1 MNEMSFV
8 IKYLRTKA
16 PPPSRPVPCERS
28 CPTQHDALTFCVV
41 LRNLGGE
48 AIELVQ
54 YVHGREDAV
63 LDGRDLAAAID
74 RQCTRIEEHAV
85 PPWR

>member
-1 MNEMSFV
+1 MSDMSFV
-8 IKYLRTKA
+8 IKYTGCGA
-16 PPPSRPVPCERS
+16 PCLSGKPAEKC
-28 CPTQHDALTFCVV
+28 CLTQDEALTFCVV

-54 YVHGREDAV
+54 FVGGQPDAV
-63 LDGRDLAAAID
+63 LDGPDLDAAIA
-74 RQCTRIEEHAV
+74 RQRNHIERDAN